1 MTRDGEGECVGGIA
15 MMLKGANANVVTK
28 ELEARVERVQ
38 KMLPE
43 GVRVEPYLNR
53 SEGGRPKYI
62 HRDP

>member
-1 MTRDGEGECVGGIA
+1 
-15 MMLKGANANVVTK
+15 VTK

-53 SEGGRPKYI
+53 SE
-62 HRDP
+62 